1 MKKRNFK
8 GFTLIELIVVIAII
22 GVLAAILVPTMMN
35 WVRKSSINAA
45 NSNAKTIFT
54 NAQTIAQEAETAGT
68 VITGTIAS
76 IQGTASNDTSYSL
89 GSTSKS
95 FVAEVNAAATGT
107 NASASWAVQIN
118 TGIVEAAIFSSN
130 GTTYM
135 GGYPN
140 PCPTDS
146 ARTFNSAQV
155 SNAVQGSSW

>member
-54 NAQTIAQEAETAGT
+54 NAQTISQEAETAGT
-68 VITGTIAS
+68 VITGTIDSANA
-76 IQGTASNDTSYSL
+76 GTDQSYTL
-89 GSTSKS
+89 GGTSKS
-95 FVAEVNAAATGT
+95 FIAEVNAAATGT
-107 NASASWAVQIN
+107 NASARWAVQIN

-155 SNAVQGSSW
+155 GSASQGATW